1 MYWQDPFPCHPP
13 VLGIAFI
20 AFAEKGWVVPRY
32 PFVLAVPSS
41 AFPRYRGWYRQI
53 RKGWVYF
60 FRSLVLVV
68 PFRYWVQAQGAATH
82 LWKRDGGDKRSQTAV
97 GVRYSY
103 FLCVW
108 FPCTGST
115 SPLSSPGTGIL
126 AIESGKGWQYCTH
139 IWVCTWWSLPLP
151 SPPLRPPSWRPH
163 AVGALW
169 DISATLTRKSNAVYT
184 LFVLQ
189 HSPNQKFSLSSP
201 PSTGYQ
207 TTEKFCT
214 NNWLPH
220 LA

>member
-82 LWKRDGGDKRSQTAV
+82 LWKRDGGDKRSQTAA
-97 GVRYSY
+97 GVPLQLFFYVCGSHVLAVPA
-103 FLCVW
+103 LCHPQVLGYW
-108 FPCTGST
+108 PSNQGRDGNTVLIYGCALGGPS
-115 SPLSSPGTGIL
+115 
-126 AIESGKGWQYCTH
+126 
-139 IWVCTWWSLPLP
+139 P
-151 SPPLRPPSWRPH
+151 SPPPPSGPRPGALTLLGPSGTFLRPSPAKVMPYTHYSYCSI
-163 AVGALW
+163 AQ
-169 DISATLTRKSNAVYT
+169 IKSF
-184 LFVLQ
+184 L
-189 HSPNQKFSLSSP
+189 
-201 PSTGYQ
+201 
-207 TTEKFCT
+207 
-214 NNWLPH
+214 
-220 LA
+220 

>member
-1 MYWQDPFPCHPP
+1 MG
-13 VLGIAFI
+13 GIS
-20 AFAEKGWVVPRY
+20 VVKQ
-32 PFVLAVPSS
+32 
-41 AFPRYRGWYRQI
+41 RQE
-53 RKGWVYF
+53 
-60 FRSLVLVV
+60 
-68 PFRYWVQAQGAATH
+68 FRY
-82 LWKRDGGDKRSQTAV
+82 SNFFF
-97 GVRYSY
+97 

-151 SPPLRPPSWRPH
+151 SSPLRPPSWRPH

-207 TTEKFCT
+207 TIEKFCT
-214 NNWLPH
+214 NN
-220 LA
+220 

>member
-151 SPPLRPPSWRPH
+151 SSPLRPPSWRPH
-163 AVGALW
+163 AAGALW
-169 DISATLTRKSNAVYT
+169 DISATLTRKSNAKYT
-184 LFVLQ
+184 LFVLRIAQ
-189 HSPNQKFSLSSP
+189 IKSFL
-201 PSTGYQ
+201 
-207 TTEKFCT
+207 
-214 NNWLPH
+214 
-220 LA
+220 